1 MKKSHYYFESSIEKN
16 FWWFKVRR
24 FFFSREIVKLID
36 KNQKILDIGS
46 SSGTNLRMLEEI
58 GYDNYI
64 GLDPSDE
71 AINQCKKKGFKKIIK
86 GNACNLPF
94 KSNSIDLIIASD
106 VLEHIENDKLALSE
120 IHRVMK
126 NNSYAI
132 ITVPAFKFLWSLH
145 DENSMHK
152 RRYIKKSL
160 KNLINCKPFEIK
172 KIFYFNFLL
181 FVPIYFARTIFKL
194 LKLKV
199 KNENKVN
206 NKILNVMLY
215 NIFKFDVLIAEKIN
229 SPFGVSIFS
238 LIKKK
243 S

>member
-1 MKKSHYYFESSIEKN
+1 MKKSHYSFESSIEKN
-16 FWWFKVRR
+16 FWWFTVRR
-24 FFFSREIVKLID
+24 FFFSREIIKLID

-58 GYDNYI
+58 GYQNYTGI
-64 GLDPSDE
+64 DHSKE
-71 AINQCKKKGFKKIIK
+71 AIKLCKKKGFTRIIK

-126 NNSYAI
+126 KNAYAI

-145 DENSMHK
+145 DDNSMHK

-160 KNLINCKPFEIK
+160 KELINCKRFKII

-181 FVPIYFARTIFKL
+181 FLPIFLARIIFKF
-194 LKLKV
+194 LKLKI

-206 NKILNVMLY
+206 NKFLNVVFKI
-215 NIFKFDVLIAEKIN
+215 IFKFDVLIAEKMN
-229 SPFGVSIFS
+229 PPFGVSIFS